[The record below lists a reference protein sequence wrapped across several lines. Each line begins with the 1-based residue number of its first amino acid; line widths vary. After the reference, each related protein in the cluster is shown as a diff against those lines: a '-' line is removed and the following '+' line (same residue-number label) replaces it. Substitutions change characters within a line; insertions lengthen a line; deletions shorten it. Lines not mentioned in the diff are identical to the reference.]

1 MTEMSSSSI
10 FCPAKV
16 NLFLEVHDMRPDGY
30 HNLGTLFQTLDIGD
44 TLYAELDD
52 HLSLTGAE
60 AVTPD
65 PESNLVIRAARLV
78 LAEASMQ
85 AEPRRPSAPGLR
97 FRLDKTLPAG
107 AGLGGGSSDAA
118 GALQLANQLWDLG
131 IPTARLAELAIQL
144 GADIPFFLLGGCA
157 FGEGKG
163 ERLKPAPEP
172 YPFHIVVA
180 TPKAAVETAW
190 AYRNLEANR
199 KREWERFKAMYHFMN
214 EDPGFYRMLR
224 NDFEAP
230 MLRHFAPIAELHSR
244 LETHGPVK
252 VMLSGSGASLFA
264 LFTQAEQAQNAL
276 ADVLPLT
283 RYQSMAHFLT

>member
-1 MTEMSSSSI
+1 MSSSSI

-16 NLFLEVHDMRPDGY
+16 NLFLEVHDKRPDGY

-44 TLYAELDD
+44 TLHAELDES
-52 HLSLTGAE
+52 LSLTGAE

-65 PESNLVIRAARLV
+65 PEANLVIRAARLV
-78 LAEASMQ
+78 LAEAANQ
-85 AEPRRPSAPGLR
+85 AEPRLPLAPGLR

-118 GALQLANQLWDLG
+118 GALQLANRLWDLR
-131 IPTARLAELAIQL
+131 IPSARLAELAIQL
-144 GADIPFFLLGGCA
+144 GADIPFFLHGGCA

-163 ERLKPAPEP
+163 EVLKPAPEP
-172 YPFHIVVA
+172 YPFHVVVA

-190 AYRNLEANR
+190 AYRNLDANR
-199 KREWERFKAMYHFMN
+199 KREWDRFKAMYHFLN

-230 MLRHFAPIAELHSR
+230 MLRHFAPIAELHAR
-244 LETHGPVK
+244 LEAHAPVK
-252 VMLSGSGASLFA
+252 VLLSGSGASLFA
-264 LFTQAEQAQNAL
+264 LFTESEQAQNAL
-276 ADVLPLT
+276 NDVASLT
-283 RYQSMAHFLT
+283 RFQALAHFLS